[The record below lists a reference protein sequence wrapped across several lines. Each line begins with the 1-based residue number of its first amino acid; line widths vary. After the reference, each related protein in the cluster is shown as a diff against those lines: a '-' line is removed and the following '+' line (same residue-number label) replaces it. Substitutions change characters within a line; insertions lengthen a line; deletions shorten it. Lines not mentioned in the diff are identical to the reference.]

1 MEQSASSRAKLQ
13 KRERQP
19 QQRFSPERF
28 LGRKFSFEL
37 EQENIWLGIF
47 STKGNLSHSC
57 AYMQEKRALKVCVH
71 VGGLEH
77 KTVVPVCM
85 TRNTRPNL

>member
-37 EQENIWLGIF
+37 EQEN
-47 STKGNLSHSC
+47 
-57 AYMQEKRALKVCVH
+57 
-71 VGGLEH
+71 
-77 KTVVPVCM
+77 
-85 TRNTRPNL
+85 